1 MEHLENQA
9 LTLARIRLIADMTL
23 ISQIRPDEMQTAMS
37 LIADLA
43 HGAVDAED
51 FQQALRECGDAQWL
65 KAWFEQHAV

>member
-23 ISQIRPDEMQTAMS
+23 ISQIRPDEMQAAMS

-43 HGAVDAED
+43 HGAVETDD
-51 FQQALRECGDAQWL
+51 FQQALQESGDAQWL
-65 KAWFEQHAV
+65 KAWFERHSV